1 MKRLEG
7 AGTILGVAFINDKCA
22 HMDWFT
28 GLLVYWFTGVWKK
41 RIENGVIEWLEIQRG
56 LLVNFSVYEI
66 ELLDRLLGKMLNQVE

>member
-7 AGTILGVAFINDKCA
+7 DGTILGVAFINDKSA
-22 HMDWFT
+22 HMD
-28 GLLVYWFTGVWKK
+28 WFTGVWKK